1 LNKIINKKYNLL
13 SIIFSSLFIY
23 GLFLI
28 IKDFN
33 LIIKKINQ
41 IEIHVFLIATIIYF
55 ISVIFRFIRWKIIY
69 KEVLG
74 NYKFNFLRETIIG
87 YMANNLFP
95 FRLGEIYRV
104 KRITDFE
111 KVKFVKVL
119 STIFTERFTDVLALL
134 LLLFISLPF
143 IKKINLNYIEI
154 NNKTLIYYLISF
166 LFLLII
172 FIFLYLSSFS
182 PILII
187 REKIINLFL
196 SLLEFFIIKR
206 RPSLYFKIFVL
217 SIFIWIIEAFVYFY
231 IAKQFISQIDAFNL
245 FFIILIVC
253 SITNLSGIIPSLPGN
268 IGNFEFFGTMT
279 FLILG
284 INSEIGAS
292 IIITVHIVLFIPITV
307 IGFIMLITEKNR
319 FYLKQ

>member
-1 LNKIINKKYNLL
+1 LNKIIKKKYNLL
-13 SIIFSSLFIY
+13 SIIFSLLFIY

-33 LIIKKINQ
+33 VIIEKINQ
-41 IEIHVFLIATIIYF
+41 IEIHVFFLATIIYF
-55 ISVIFRFIRWKIIY
+55 LSVIFRFIRWKIIY

-74 NYKFNFLRETIIG
+74 NYKFNILRETIIG

-119 STIFTERFTDVLALL
+119 STIFAERFTDVIALL

-143 IKKINLNYIEI
+143 INKIDLNYIEI
-154 NNKTLIYYLISF
+154 NNKTLIYYLISI
-166 LFLLII
+166 LFLLI
-172 FIFLYLSSFS
+172 FFSFLCTSSFS
-182 PILII
+182 AIKII
-187 REKIINLFL
+187 RKKIINISL
-196 SLLEFFIIKR
+196 SLLEFFISKR
-206 RPSLYFKIFVL
+206 KPSLYFKIFTL
-217 SIFIWIIEAFVYFY
+217 SILIWVIEAFVYFY
-231 IAKQFISQIDAFNL
+231 IAHQFITQINEINL

-292 IIITVHIVLFIPITV
+292 IIITVHIVLFIPITF
-307 IGFIMLITEKNR
+307 IGFIMLISEKKK
-319 FYLKQ
+319 FYIKQ